1 MMEFIDV
8 HSHFKSIGNEI
19 GKLLSSVRIRVVCV
33 ATDKESSLDI
43 VQNGLPYA
51 FVGVHPSCA
60 GLDED
65 ISWLKEIAEMACGI
79 GEIGLDPKYGS
90 LKQQEKIFMKQL
102 DIAEK
107 LQKPVQ
113 VHSRN
118 AAKKCLEILGSY
130 KLTRV
135 LMHWFDEEELTREVN
150 SMGYFASF
158 GPALLYSKKLERIVE
173 KIDTSL
179 ILTES
184 DYPVQYTPIHG
195 MSGPVLVP
203 SVVFKVSQI
212 LGSKFDDMAE
222 LIANNAGRF
231 LGKFNFPNGP
241 APQ

>member
-1 MMEFIDV
+1 MEFIDV
-8 HSHFKSIGNEI
+8 HSHFESIGSEI
-19 GKLLSSVRIRVVCV
+19 EKLLSSVRIRVVCV
-33 ATDKESSLDI
+33 ATDKESSLNI
-43 VQNGLPYA
+43 IQNGLPYA

-60 GLDED
+60 GSDED
-65 ISWLKEIAEMACGI
+65 ISWLNEIAAVAFGI
-79 GEIGLDPKYGS
+79 GETGLDPKYGP
-90 LKQQEKIFMKQL
+90 LEPQEKIFMKQL

-130 KLTRV
+130 KLSRV
-135 LMHWFDEEELTREVN
+135 LMHWFDQEELTKEVN

-184 DYPVQYTPIHG
+184 DYPIQYTPLRG
-195 MSGPVLVP
+195 MSGPVLIP

-212 LGSKFDDMAE
+212 LGYKFGDMAE
-222 LIANNAGRF
+222 LIADNAERF
-231 LGKFNFPNGP
+231 LGRVNSTNSPTT
-241 APQ
+241 Q